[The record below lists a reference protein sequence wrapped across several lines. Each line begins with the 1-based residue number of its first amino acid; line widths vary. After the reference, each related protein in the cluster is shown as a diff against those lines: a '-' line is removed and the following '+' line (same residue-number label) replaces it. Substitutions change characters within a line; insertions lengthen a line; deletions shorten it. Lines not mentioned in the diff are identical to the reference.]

1 LRLEKDQRHAELEDN
16 FEGHRRTTA
25 EQLNAHSENV
35 TMLESLKLNLQSKI
49 LGHEQTIHQKRD
61 VEDHHATSKE
71 QIQELLE
78 QKQTL

>member
-1 LRLEKDQRHAELEDN
+1 MK
-16 FEGHRRTTA
+16 
-25 EQLNAHSENV
+25 
-35 TMLESLKLNLQSKI
+35 SKI
-49 LGHEQTIHQKRD
+49 LAHEQTIRQKED